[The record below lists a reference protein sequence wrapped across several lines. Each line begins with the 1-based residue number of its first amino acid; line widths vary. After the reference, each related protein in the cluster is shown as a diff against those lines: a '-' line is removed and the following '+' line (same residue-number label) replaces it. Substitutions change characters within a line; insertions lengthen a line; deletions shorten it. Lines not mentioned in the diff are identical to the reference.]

1 MQNEN
6 LLSPV
11 ENVDNQYFTDAMHAQ
26 MFLFQ
31 PSITGEH
38 HSKSANMRLNK
49 PNKSSYIR
57 RESHKQQLGL
67 S

>member
-1 MQNEN
+1 MNAN
-6 LLSPV
+6 PSSPV
-11 ENVDNQYFTDAMHAQ
+11 ESIDNQFFTDDMHARI
-26 MFLFQ
+26 FVFQ
-31 PSITGEH
+31 PSISGEH
-38 HSKSANMRLNK
+38 HSKTVNMRLNK